1 MQPRRILVAFAAGFL
16 AVLVFHQGGLAL
28 LNALGLTDRAPY
40 ALDPTKPLGV
50 PQVISSAFWGGL
62 WGIALAY
69 AFRTKLTYSRGF
81 TFGAIAPTLVALLV
95 VMPLKGQPV
104 GGGWDPQIIVG
115 AMILNGLWGLGT
127 VVFLKLLKA
136 R

>member
-1 MQPRRILVAFAAGFL
+1 MTPRRILFAFMSGFL

-40 ALDPTKPLGV
+40 SMDPTRPFGV
-50 PQVISSAFWGGL
+50 PQVISSAFFGGL

-95 VMPLKGQPV
+95 VMPLKGQPL

-127 VVFLKLLKA
+127 AIFLKLLK
-136 R
+136 

>member
-1 MQPRRILVAFAAGFL
+1 MSTRRILLAFVAGFL
-16 AVLVFHQGGLAL
+16 SVLIFHQGGLAL
-28 LNALGLTDRAPY
+28 LNALGLTDRTPFSMDA
-40 ALDPTKPLGV
+40 TKPFGV

-62 WGIALAY
+62 WGIVLAY
-69 AFRTKLTYSRGF
+69 VFRAKLTYSRGF

-95 VMPLKGQPV
+95 VLPLKGEPL

-115 AMILNGLWGLGT
+115 SLILNGLWGLGT
-127 VVFLKLLKA
+127 TIILKLLKA